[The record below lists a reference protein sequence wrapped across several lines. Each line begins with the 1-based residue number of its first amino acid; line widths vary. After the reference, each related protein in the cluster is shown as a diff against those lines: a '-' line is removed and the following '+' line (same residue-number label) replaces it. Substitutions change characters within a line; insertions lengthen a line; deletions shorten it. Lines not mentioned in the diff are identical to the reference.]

1 MKVVFHFFTKKS
13 IIFSLTSVDL
23 QMLESKFCSFPAI
36 SLLARVV
43 VAQDMCWWWSRICG
57 GGGAGYVVGKS
68 RIKLTQ
74 PSWSWNWG

>member
-43 VAQDMCWWWSRICG
+43 VAQDMWWWWSRICG
-57 GGGAGYVVGKS
+57 VGGAGYVVVVE
-68 RIKLTQ
+68 Q
-74 PSWSWNWG
+74 DMWWGNQE